1 MGSSQT
7 KKEKVSTL
15 NSPKNVIVLHTT
27 YFGSVDWYRQLLS
40 TDETVYIDAHEN
52 YIKQTSR
59 NRCEIATANGKQ
71 ILTVPVTTKGREFE
85 GSCAPV
91 GAQASKLGAKVQ
103 EFEISKKK
111 EVKVMVNVK
120 VPIQEVLVSEHGN
133 WRHQHWEALKS
144 AYGMSPFFDYYKD
157 DIYPFFDEE
166 TFKANNWQH
175 LFDYNLAIMRKM
187 LDLISPLPAP
197 PFRERVLPTPPTT
210 SSFPLKERVLPTPP
224 ATLSLPLK
232 GGVGGGLYYQT
243 FQRRHGFIPGLSIL
257 DLLFNEGPEAILYLK
272 KNKG

>member
-1 MGSSQT
+1 M
-7 KKEKVSTL
+7 
-15 NSPKNVIVLHTT
+15 
-27 YFGSVDWYRQLLS
+27 LS
-40 TDETVYIDAHEN
+40 TDETVYIDACEK
-52 YIKQTSR
+52 YVKQTSR

-85 GSCAPV
+85 GTKVQEFESSCAPA
-91 GAQASKLGAKVQ
+91 GAQASKLGAK
-103 EFEISKKK
+103 EK

-187 LDLISPLPAP
+187 LDLISPPPAP
-197 PFRERVLPTPPTT
+197 PFRERVLPTPPATL
-210 SSFPLKERVLPTPP
+210 SFPLKERVLPTPP

-257 DLLFNEGPEAILYLK
+257 DLLFNEGPEAILYLM
-272 KNKG
+272 

>member
-1 MGSSQT
+1 M
-7 KKEKVSTL
+7 
-15 NSPKNVIVLHTT
+15 
-27 YFGSVDWYRQLLS
+27 DWYRQLLS

-187 LDLISPLPAP
+187 LDLIGTKKEVRITECFVSPS
-197 PFRERVLPTPPTT
+197 PFEEGRREAVP
-210 SSFPLKERVLPTPP
+210 
-224 ATLSLPLK
+224 
-232 GGVGGGLYYQT
+232 YYQT

-257 DLLFNEGPEAILYLK
+257 DLLFNEGPETILYLQK
-272 KNKG
+272 SF

>member
-1 MGSSQT
+1 M
-7 KKEKVSTL
+7 
-15 NSPKNVIVLHTT
+15 
-27 YFGSVDWYRQLLS
+27 DWYRQLLS

-71 ILTVPVTTKGREFE
+71 ILTVPVTTKGREFR
-85 GSCAPV
+85 GSRSSNEPA
-91 GAQASKLGAKVQ
+91 ALVQ
-103 EFEISKKK
+103 GGSSRADALVQ

-187 LDLISPLPAP
+187 LDLIGTKKEVRITECFVSPS
-197 PFRERVLPTPPTT
+197 PFEEGRREAVP
-210 SSFPLKERVLPTPP
+210 
-224 ATLSLPLK
+224 
-232 GGVGGGLYYQT
+232 YYQT

-257 DLLFNEGPEAILYLK
+257 DLLFNEGPETILYLQK
-272 KNKG
+272 SF